1 MVDFVRLLLF
11 GNPSGSFQ
19 FLGSGYQR
27 VKFTLV
33 ALVHVGGA
41 LREFSLEPS
50 PHILLVLIVLG
61 EKQPEGIVGTY
72 AQSMMNLMKFK
83 RNS

>member
-1 MVDFVRLLLF
+1 MEFI
-11 GNPSGSFQ
+11 
-19 FLGSGYQR
+19 
-27 VKFTLV
+27 LV
-33 ALVHVGGA
+33 ALPDVGGA
-41 LREFSLEPS
+41 PRQFSLEPS